1 MKKNIFQHHGKKFDK
16 NGKNPNFFFMDFL
29 KILRI
34 GRKCPYKMILWS
46 FVGREFFFV
55 FAGHPRK
62 NIE

>member
-1 MKKNIFQHHGKKFDK
+1 MEKKIDK
-16 NGKNPNFFFMDFL
+16 NGKNPDFFSWIFL